1 MQIDN
6 REYSEPELKSY
17 IKGLLKRIAD
27 AENLNSEL
35 KKENESSQSTLGKSF
50 DKVMKLKAECDEM
63 ESENERLKLMLKL
76 AVNELEASMDRDEY
90 DYCDTCKHKDEHPCH
105 PSYNCYEWE
114 YKEQAL
120 KLIGG
125 ESNEN

>member
-1 MQIDN
+1 
-6 REYSEPELKSY
+6 
-17 IKGLLKRIAD
+17 
-27 AENLNSEL
+27 
-35 KKENESSQSTLGKSF
+35 
-50 DKVMKLKAECDEM
+50 
-63 ESENERLKLMLKL
+63 
-76 AVNELEASMDRDEY
+76 MDRDEY
-90 DYCDTCKHKDEHPCH
+90 DCCDTCKHKDEQPCH

>member
-1 MQIDN
+1 MLIDN

-17 IKGLLKRIAD
+17 IMGLQKRIEN
-27 AENLNSEL
+27 AENLNGEL
-35 KKENESSQSTLGKSF
+35 KKKNESSQCTLGKSF
-50 DKVMKLKAECDEM
+50 DKVMKLKAERDEM
-63 ESENERLKLMLKL
+63 ESENERLKAMLKL
-76 AVNELEASMDRDEY
+76 AVSELEASMDRDEY
-90 DYCDTCKHKDEHPCH
+90 DCCDTCKHKDEQPCH

-125 ESNEN
+125 DVNE

>member
-1 MQIDN
+1 MLIDN

-27 AENLNSEL
+27 AENLNGEL
-35 KKENESSQSTLGKSF
+35 KKENE
-50 DKVMKLKAECDEM
+50 KLK
-63 ESENERLKLMLKL
+63 SMLKL

-90 DYCDTCKHKDEHPCH
+90 DCCDTCKHKDEQPCH

-125 ESNEN
+125 DDNAVTDKS